1 MPSLRLDKIPKELLE
16 TDMMIIDSHLDLSW
30 NALNWK
36 RDLTK
41 SIEEIRRSEEGT
53 NDRKLGHNTV
63 SFPELQK
70 ADVAVCLATVL
81 ARCSTRK
88 DPLLDYP
95 SREIASAMGVGQVEY
110 YRIMETQGHMRMLRD
125 WPVLEAHVAEWKSAG
140 AANSAKSPAMIS
152 LEAHV
157 AEWKS
162 AGSSGTP
169 LGYILA
175 MEGADP
181 ILEPSQV
188 ELWWERGLRVVE
200 PVHYGVS
207 YYAHGTSVPGG
218 LTSKGREL
226 LAAME
231 AVGMILDVTHLADE
245 SFWQALEVYRG
256 PVLASH
262 HNCRALV
269 PGDRQLT
276 DEQIRALVERDAVI
290 GAVFDSWMLH
300 PNYVPGQTDNSL
312 VSVEH
317 VIDHIDHVCQLAGNA
332 QHSAIGS
339 DLDGGFG
346 TEQSPRELNTIAD
359 LQMVPDLLRKRGYKE
374 TDIES
379 IMHGNWLRFFQKAW
393 AKP

>member
-1 MPSLRLDKIPKELLE
+1 
-16 TDMMIIDSHLDLSW
+16 
-30 NALNWK
+30 
-36 RDLTK
+36 
-41 SIEEIRRSEEGT
+41 
-53 NDRKLGHNTV
+53 
-63 SFPELQK
+63 
-70 ADVAVCLATVL
+70 
-81 ARCSTRK
+81 
-88 DPLLDYP
+88 
-95 SREIASAMGVGQVEY
+95 MGWGQVEY
-110 YRIMETQGHMRMLRD
+110 YRIMESQGHMRMLRD
-125 WPVLEAHVAEWKSAG
+125 GPALESHVAEWKRAD
-140 AANSAKSPAMIS
+140 
-152 LEAHV
+152 
-157 AEWKS
+157 
-162 AGSSGTP
+162 GSGVP
-169 LGYILA
+169 LGFILA

-181 ILEPSQV
+181 ILEPTDV

-207 YYAHGTSVPGG
+207 YYAHGTGVPGG
-218 LTSKGREL
+218 LTAKGREL

-276 DEQIRALVERDAVI
+276 DQQIRALVERDAVM

-300 PNYVPGQTDNSL
+300 PHYIPGKTDNSL
-312 VSVEH
+312 VSMER
-317 VIDHIDHVCQLAGNA
+317 VIDHIDHVCQIAGNA
-332 QHSAIGS
+332 RHSAIGS

-359 LQMVPDLLRKRGYKE
+359 LQLVPALLGKRGYKE
-374 TDIES
+374 PEIQG

-393 AKP
+393 AKA

>member
-1 MPSLRLDKIPKELLE
+1 
-16 TDMMIIDSHLDLSW
+16 MMIIDSHLDLSW

-53 NDRKLGHNTV
+53 ADRNRGHNTV

-70 ADVAVCLATVL
+70 AGVAVCLATVL
-81 ARCSTRK
+81 ARCSQLK

-110 YRIMETQGHMRMLRD
+110 YRIMELQGHMRMLRN
-125 WPVLEAHVAEWKSAG
+125 WPPLEAHVAEWKRTG
-140 AANSAKSPAMIS
+140 
-152 LEAHV
+152 
-157 AEWKS
+157 
-162 AGSSGTP
+162 GSGTP

-181 ILEPSQV
+181 ILEPNQV

-200 PVHYGVS
+200 PVHFGVS
-207 YYAHGTSVPGG
+207 YYAHGTGVPGG

-245 SFWQALEVYRG
+245 SFWQALEIYRG

-300 PNYVPGQTDNSL
+300 PHYVAGETDNSL
-312 VSVEH
+312 VSVER
-317 VIDHIDHVCQLAGNA
+317 VIDHIDYVSQMAGNTR
-332 QHSAIGS
+332 HSAIGS

-359 LQMVPDLLRKRGYKE
+359 LQMVPDLLRKRGYQE
-374 TDIES
+374 TDIEG

-393 AKP
+393 SKSSHLRADRQISHL

>member
-1 MPSLRLDKIPKELLE
+1 MIETLHSWPLLEPRLDAQASSVLACAARVSYDSRP
-16 TDMMIIDSHLDLSW
+16 MMIIDSHLDLSW
-30 NALNWK
+30 NALNWR

-41 SIEEIRRSEEGT
+41 SIDELRRSEQGM
-53 NDRKLGHNTV
+53 NDRDRGHNTV
-63 SFPELQK
+63 SFAELQK
-70 ADVAVCLATVL
+70 AEMVVCLATVL
-81 ARCSTRK
+81 ARCSKLK

-110 YRIMETQGHMRMLRD
+110 YRIMESKGYMRMLRD
-125 WPVLEAHVAEWKSAG
+125 WPAVEAHVAEWKKTHG
-140 AANSAKSPAMIS
+140 KGM
-152 LEAHV
+152 
-157 AEWKS
+157 
-162 AGSSGTP
+162 P

-188 ELWWERGLRVVE
+188 EVWFERGLRVVE

-207 YYAHGTSVPGG
+207 YYAHGTGAPGG
-218 LTSKGREL
+218 LTAKGREL
-226 LAAME
+226 LAAFE
-231 AVGMILDVTHLADE
+231 TVGMILDITHLADE
-245 SFWQALEVYRG
+245 SFWQALELYHG

-290 GAVFDSWMLH
+290 GAAFDSWMLH
-300 PNYVPGQTDNSL
+300 PNYVRAVTENSL
-312 VSVEH
+312 VSMEH
-317 VIDHIDHVCQLAGNA
+317 VIDHIDHVSQIAGNA
-332 QHSAIGS
+332 SHSAIGS

-346 TEQSPRELNTIAD
+346 TEQAPRELNTIAD
-359 LQMVPDLLRKRGYKE
+359 LQVVPDLLRKRGYKE
-374 TDIES
+374 ADIEG

-393 AKP
+393 TKS

>member
-1 MPSLRLDKIPKELLE
+1 
-16 TDMMIIDSHLDLSW
+16 MMIIDSHLDLSW

-41 SIEEIRRSEEGT
+41 SIAEIRRSEEGT
-53 NDRKLGHNTV
+53 KDRRRGHNTV

-70 ADVAVCLATVL
+70 AGVAVCLATVL
-81 ARCSTRK
+81 ARCGQLK

-110 YRIMETQGHMRMLRD
+110 YRLMESQGHMRMLRD
-125 WPVLEAHVAEWKSAG
+125 LPALEAHVAEWNSAG
-140 AANSAKSPAMIS
+140 GSP
-152 LEAHV
+152 
-157 AEWKS
+157 
-162 AGSSGTP
+162 TP

-207 YYAHGTSVPGG
+207 YYAHGTGAPGG

-226 LAAME
+226 LAAMA
-231 AVGMILDVTHLADE
+231 AVGMILDITHLAEE
-245 SFWQALEVYRG
+245 SFWQALEVYHG

-269 PGDRQLT
+269 PGDRQLS

-290 GAVFDSWMLH
+290 GAVCDSWMLH
-300 PNYVPGQTDNSL
+300 PNYVQGQADNSL
-312 VSVEH
+312 VSMEN

-332 QHSAIGS
+332 RHSGIGS

-346 TEQSPRELNTIAD
+346 TEQSPRELDTIAD
-359 LQMVPDLLRKRGYKE
+359 LQTVPGLLRKRGYKE
-374 TDIES
+374 ADIEG

-393 AKP
+393 AQASL

>member
-1 MPSLRLDKIPKELLE
+1 MTLE
-16 TDMMIIDSHLDLSW
+16 TIMMIIDSHLDLSW

-41 SIEEIRRSEEGT
+41 SIEEIRRSEAG
-53 NDRKLGHNTV
+53 RKEKGRGFNTV
-63 SFPELQK
+63 SFPELQR
-70 ADVAVCLATVL
+70 AGVGVCLATVL
-81 ARCSTRK
+81 ARCSHLK

-110 YRIMETQGHMRMLRD
+110 YRLMESAGHMRMLRD
-125 WPVLEAHVAEWKSAG
+125 WPALEAHVAEWKRAG
-140 AANSAKSPAMIS
+140 G
-152 LEAHV
+152 V
-157 AEWKS
+157 
-162 AGSSGTP
+162 GTP

-181 ILEPSQV
+181 ILEPDQV
-188 ELWWERGLRVVE
+188 KLWWERGLRVVE

-207 YYAHGTSVPGG
+207 YYAHGTGAPGG

-226 LAAME
+226 LVAME

-245 SFWQALEVYRG
+245 SFWQALEVYQG

-269 PGDRQLT
+269 PADRQLA
-276 DEQIRALVERDAVI
+276 DEQIKALVERDAVI
-290 GAVFDSWMLH
+290 GAAFDSWMLH
-300 PNYVPGQTDNSL
+300 PNYVGGKTDNSL
-312 VSVEH
+312 VSMER
-317 VIDHIDHVCQLAGNA
+317 VIDHIDHVCQLAGNNR
-332 QHSAIGS
+332 HSAIGS

-374 TDIES
+374 TDIEG

-393 AKP
+393 AKQ

>member
-1 MPSLRLDKIPKELLE
+1 ML
-16 TDMMIIDSHLDLSW
+16 IIDSHLDLAW

-41 SIEEIRRSEEGT
+41 SIEDLRRSEAGM
-53 NDRKLGHNTV
+53 NDRKRGHNTV
-63 SFPELQK
+63 SFPELAK
-70 ADVAVCLATVL
+70 AHVGVCLATVL
-81 ARCSTRK
+81 ARSSELN

-95 SREIASAMGVGQVEY
+95 SREIASAMGVGQLEY
-110 YRIMETQGHMRMLRD
+110 YRLMESQGHMRMLRD
-125 WPVLEAHVAEWKSAG
+125 GLALDAHVEEWNRTAG
-140 AANSAKSPAMIS
+140 RG
-152 LEAHV
+152 L
-157 AEWKS
+157 
-162 AGSSGTP
+162 P

-207 YYAHGTSVPGG
+207 YYAHGTGAPGG
-218 LTSKGREL
+218 LTLQGQDL

-231 AVGMILDVTHLADE
+231 AVGMILDVTHLADD
-245 SFWQALEVYRG
+245 SFWQALEIYHG

-276 DEQIRALVERDAVI
+276 DQQIRALLDRDGVI

-300 PNYVPGQTDNSL
+300 PHYVAGKTDNSL
-312 VSVEH
+312 VSMERV
-317 VIDHIDHVCQLAGNA
+317 VDHIDHVCQLAGNA
-332 QHSAIGS
+332 RHSAIGS

-359 LQMVPDLLRKRGYKE
+359 LQKVPGLLQKRGYAE
-374 TDIES
+374 ADIEG
-379 IMHGNWLRFFQKAW
+379 ILHGNWLRFFRKAW
-393 AKP
+393 AKA

>member
-1 MPSLRLDKIPKELLE
+1 
-16 TDMMIIDSHLDLSW
+16 MMIIDSHLDLSW
-30 NALNWK
+30 NALNWR

-41 SIEEIRRSEEGT
+41 SIEQIRRSEEGMA
-53 NDRKLGHNTV
+53 DRKRGHNTV

-70 ADVAVCLATVL
+70 AGVAVCLATVL
-81 ARCSTRK
+81 ARCSDLN

-95 SREIASAMGVGQVEY
+95 SREIASAMGWGQVEY
-110 YRIMETQGHMRMLRD
+110 YRIMESQGYMRMLRD
-125 WPVLEAHVAEWKSAG
+125 WPALESHVAEWKRAG
-140 AANSAKSPAMIS
+140 
-152 LEAHV
+152 
-157 AEWKS
+157 
-162 AGSSGTP
+162 GSTP
-169 LGYILA
+169 LGFILS

-181 ILEPSQV
+181 ILEPGEV
-188 ELWWERGLRVVE
+188 ELWWERGLRVIE

-207 YYAHGTSVPGG
+207 YYAHGTGAPGG
-218 LTSKGREL
+218 LTSKGWEF

-231 AVGMILDVTHLADE
+231 NVGMILDITHLAEE
-245 SFWQALEVYRG
+245 SFWQAVEIYRG

-269 PGDRQLT
+269 PGDRQLS

-300 PNYVPGQTDNSL
+300 PYYVPGKTDNSL
-312 VSVEH
+312 VSMER
-317 VIDHIDHVCQLAGNA
+317 VIDHIDHVCQIAGNA
-332 QHSAIGS
+332 RHSAIGS

-346 TEQSPRELNTIAD
+346 TEQSPRELDTIAN

-374 TDIES
+374 NDIEG

-393 AKP
+393 TRR